1 MSNVKPIPDHYATA
15 TPYLTVKQAAK
26 AIEFYQQAFG
36 ATESMR
42 LVDPSGTIGHA
53 EIIIGTSP
61 IMLSDEYPEM
71 GCHSPQT
78 LGGSPISIHLYVE
91 DADAMFNQA
100 IAAGAKE
107 AMAMTDQFYGDRIGK
122 VIDPFGHTWMIAT
135 HQEDVSP
142 EELQQR
148 FAAAYGDGGSIT
160 MSQSA

>member
-1 MSNVKPIPDHYATA
+1 MNTVKPIPDHYSTA
-15 TPYLTVKQAAK
+15 TPYLTVKDADK

-53 EIIIGTSP
+53 EIIIGNSP
-61 IMLSDEYPEM
+61 IMLSDEFPEM
-71 GCHSPQT
+71 GIHSPQT
-78 LGGSPISIHLYVE
+78 LGGSPMSIHLYVE
-91 DADAMFNQA
+91 DVDATFNQA

-107 AMAMTDQFYGDRIGK
+107 VMAIEDQFYGDRTGK
-122 VIDPFGHTWMIAT
+122 IIDPFGHTWAIAT

-148 FAAAYGDGGSIT
+148 FAALYGDGGLIT
-160 MSQSA
+160 SS